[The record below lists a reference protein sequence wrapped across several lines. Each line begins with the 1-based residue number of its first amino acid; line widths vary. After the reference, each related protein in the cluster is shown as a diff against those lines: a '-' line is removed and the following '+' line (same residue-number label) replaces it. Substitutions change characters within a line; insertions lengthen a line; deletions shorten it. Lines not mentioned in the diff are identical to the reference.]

1 MRALQHIDPDQ
12 DFFENINHMQ
22 LHRRVRAFARVR
34 ALLTAA
40 HAGPAGDA
48 STCPFSQSS
57 LTHVLLPLA
66 LHPLASEEFKKK
78 DPLSLLQEC
87 AAFIGA
93 IAAHLPWSPYFAVI
107 KTLLKQLDR
116 QKAEKEKVLL
126 TALCA
131 VLDAFHFDLRAEAEA
146 PGLVAPDLDDFRAAE
161 GARRAAAE
169 ARSRGGRRGGPA
181 ASALATAS
189 AAVEAAGE
197 EMDDGEGGPDIDAEA
212 EAAAAAAAGTATAAT
227 AAAAAAAA
235 DEDEEDDDAAAAAPA
250 ASAAGKDACA
260 AQTIARAVVNS
271 IMPWVTV
278 FLLKVGKLYLRLLS
292 IGLHPNP
299 CRASV

>member
-78 DPLSLLQEC
+78 DHLSLLQEC

-181 ASALATAS
+181 ASAARVS
-189 AAVEAAGE
+189 AAVEAGE

-212 EAAAAAAAGTATAAT
+212 EAAAAAAAGTAT
-227 AAAAAAAA
+227 AAAA

-278 FLLKVGKLYLRLLS
+278 FLLKVGTLYLRLLS
-292 IGLHPNP
+292 IGLCPNP
-299 CRASV
+299 CRAAV